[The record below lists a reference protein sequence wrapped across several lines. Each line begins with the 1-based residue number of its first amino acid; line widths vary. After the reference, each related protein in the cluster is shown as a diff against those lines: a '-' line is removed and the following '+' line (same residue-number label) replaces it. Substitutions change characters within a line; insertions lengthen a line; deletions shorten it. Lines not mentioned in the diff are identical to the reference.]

1 MKERIFNL
9 YKPIIFIALGILLL
23 IFNSLSYTYLHVTIG
38 IALVLYG
45 LFDALTVAFSGEF
58 KEGLGAF
65 CYGIIEVLLGI
76 ILFTNFG
83 ESIEKVAII
92 WAIWSILREAREIG
106 EVLNEYKSKPVMYV
120 ITLRNLGSNCTINY
134 SFG

>member
-9 YKPIIFIALGILLL
+9 YKPIIFFALGILLL

-38 IALVLYG
+38 VALVLYG
-45 LFDALTVAFSGEF
+45 LFDALQVAFSEEF
-58 KEGLGAF
+58 KEEIGAF
-65 CYGIIEVLLGI
+65 FYGLIEVVLGI
-76 ILFTNFG
+76 ILFTKFG

-106 EVLNEYKSKPVMYV
+106 EVLNEYKSKPVMIASV
-120 ITLRNLGSNCTINY
+120 IESLVVIVYKVLLTC
-134 SFG
+134 